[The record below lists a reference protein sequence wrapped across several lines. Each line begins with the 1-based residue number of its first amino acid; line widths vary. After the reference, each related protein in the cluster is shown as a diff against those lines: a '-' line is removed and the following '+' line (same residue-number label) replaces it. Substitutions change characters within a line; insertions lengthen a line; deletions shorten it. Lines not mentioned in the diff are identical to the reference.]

1 MSCGAQGDFSREP
14 FRKEVQRENLRTK
27 GFGGRYSHYFAGG
40 FALRRCRNS
49 IRRYSATPKCELRS
63 QFPLLPLG
71 GSGSAVPLF
80 QLHPVFGVV
89 SNRMPPGSTTWL
101 FVDFGDKSWDSFKN
115 SFQTQEFEFSL
126 LSQRARRMAF
136 ANSIAPKTS
145 VLKLNRPFVCK
156 PPAATASESTRAAFA
171 SLAKPQVIALRHR
184 RPK

>member
-1 MSCGAQGDFSREP
+1 M
-14 FRKEVQRENLRTK
+14 QRENLRTK

-80 QLHPVFGVV
+80 QLHPVFGAV

-145 VLKLNRPFVCK
+145 VLKLNRSFVCK

>member
-1 MSCGAQGDFSREP
+1 MEA
-14 FRKEVQRENLRTK
+14 RKSYLLTAVA
-27 GFGGRYSHYFAGG
+27 SG
-40 FALRRCRNS
+40 FAMTPVRNETQ
-49 IRRYSATPKCELRS
+49 RHSAALKRAGQIPIG
-63 QFPLLPLG
+63 LLPLG

-80 QLHPVFGVV
+80 QLHPVFGAV

-126 LSQRARRMAF
+126 LSQRAWRMAF

>member
-1 MSCGAQGDFSREP
+1 MEA
-14 FRKEVQRENLRTK
+14 RKSYLLTVV
-27 GFGGRYSHYFAGG
+27 SGG
-40 FALRRCRNS
+40 FAVTLVRSKTKRHS
-49 IRRYSATPKCELRS
+49 VALKSAGQSPIG
-63 QFPLLPLG
+63 LLPLG

-80 QLHPVFGVV
+80 QLHPVFGAV

-101 FVDFGDKSWDSFKN
+101 FVGFGDKSWDSFKN

>member
-1 MSCGAQGDFSREP
+1 MEA
-14 FRKEVQRENLRTK
+14 RKSYLLTVV
-27 GFGGRYSHYFAGG
+27 AGG
-40 FALRRCRNS
+40 FAVTLVRNETQQH
-49 IRRYSATPKCELRS
+49 SAALKSAGQNPVS
-63 QFPLLPLG
+63 LLPLG

-80 QLHPVFGVV
+80 QLHPVFGAV

-156 PPAATASESTRAAFA
+156 PPAATASESMRAAFA

>member
-1 MSCGAQGDFSREP
+1 MEA
-14 FRKEVQRENLRTK
+14 RKSYLLTVV
-27 GFGGRYSHYFAGG
+27 AGG
-40 FALRRCRNS
+40 FAMTLVRNETQRHSAALKSAGQSS
-49 IRRYSATPKCELRS
+49 IG
-63 QFPLLPLG
+63 LLPLG

-80 QLHPVFGVV
+80 QLHPVFGAV

-115 SFQTQEFEFSL
+115 SFQTHEFEFSL